1 MVSGEFLLNGK
12 VVIVAGTGRFWAKY
26 VAAALAEAGADV
38 AVAGKNARKV
48 QEAVAEVQRLGRK
61 SMGVPTDLTQ
71 FSQIQKMVE
80 QVVTR
85 LGKVDILVNC
95 NDVRFARPAL
105 EITKG
110 EWHRVLDANLTSVF
124 LCCQAVGKEML
135 ERKKGRIINITSV
148 LADRGLAN
156 SSAYCAAMGGVLQL
170 TRALNIEWARQGITV
185 NAIGAGWFSETDQ
198 LGLEGEDALLRYL
211 PLKRYGQPKEIGSL
225 VVYLASDATDY
236 VTGQFLYV
244 DGAVTS
250 HL

>member
-1 MVSGEFLLNGK
+1 MVSREFQLNGK
-12 VVIVAGTGRFWAKY
+12 VAIVAGTGRFWAKY
-26 VAAALAEAGADV
+26 AAAALAEAGADV

-61 SMGVPTDLTQ
+61 GMGIPTDLTQ

-80 QVVTR
+80 QVVAR
-85 LGKVDILVNC
+85 LGKIDILVNC
-95 NDVRFARPAL
+95 NDIRFAKPAL
-105 EITKG
+105 EVTKG
-110 EWHRVLDANLTSVF
+110 EWHRVLDTNLTSVF
-124 LCCQAVGKEML
+124 LCCQAAGKEML
-135 ERKKGRIINITSV
+135 NQKKGRIINITSV

-170 TRALNIEWARQGITV
+170 TRSLNIEWAREGITV
-185 NAIGAGWFSETDQ
+185 NAIGAGWFSETDRM
-198 LGLEGEDALLRYL
+198 GLEDEDALLRYL

-225 VVYLASDATDY
+225 VVYLSSDATEY
-236 VTGQFLYV
+236 ITGQFLYA